1 MNEKPPT
8 ATEAEMEARFAYA
21 GIVLPADRK
30 QGALAHA
37 QILLATTHW
46 LRQPRTAAHEPSN
59 ILTLAG
65 AAK

>member
-1 MNEKPPT
+1 MNQKPPT
-8 ATEAEMEARFAYA
+8 AIEAEMEARFAHA

-30 QGALAHA
+30 QGALAQA
-37 QILLATTHW
+37 QLMLAATHW
-46 LRQPRTAAHEPSN
+46 LRQPRTAANEPSN